1 MWCRWDYIFDQL
13 NENNVKSIKAKEARD
28 LIKKGYVGFCLPH
41 LSHCGCQ
48 VWLLGHEK
56 CANSKC
62 TVLAASPGINFHV
75 LTCRSSRFT
84 CAASMQI
91 LVDVRPPH
99 IFEKA
104 HPEGAVN
111 VPLFQR
117 VNFRNFS
124 VTGYLR
130 AAALALNGVDP
141 VEPNP
146 KFGAVIA
153 KVSVLTLFQ
162 KFSVTDRFVDSHCSD
177 V

>member
-1 MWCRWDYIFDQL
+1 MLMQM
-13 NENNVKSIKAKEARD
+13 
-28 LIKKGYVGFCLPH
+28 
-41 LSHCGCQ
+41 Q
-48 VWLLGHEK
+48 V
-56 CANSKC
+56 
-62 TVLAASPGINFHV
+62 
-75 LTCRSSRFT
+75 
-84 CAASMQI
+84 

-99 IFEKA
+99 IYEKA

-146 KFGAVIA
+146 KFGADSARILILTLQH
-153 KVSVLTLFQ
+153 VLTTSAAL
-162 KFSVTDRFVDSHCSD
+162 S
-177 V
+177 

>member
-1 MWCRWDYIFDQL
+1 MHLVLCPCNFDLLACR
-13 NENNVKSIKAKEARD
+13 
-28 LIKKGYVGFCLPH
+28 P
-41 LSHCGCQ
+41 
-48 VWLLGHEK
+48 
-56 CANSKC
+56 
-62 TVLAASPGINFHV
+62 
-75 LTCRSSRFT
+75 SRIT
-84 CAASMQI
+84 CAASMQV

-104 HPEGAVN
+104 HPEGSVN

-146 KFGAVIA
+146 KFSAILA
-153 KVSVLTLFQ
+153 KISVLTLLRLYCYR
-162 KFSVTDRFVDSHCSD
+162 TCN
-177 V
+177 